1 MRFSFRRWRPRHL
14 LLAWSAYWVGLVI
27 VKLWPAIV
35 AGWRMSQQAG
45 AHGSANASMTDG
57 ILSANIVEAGHTTW
71 GGSISVLTLA
81 FLVAVPPLLL
91 WLAWLADSSRT
102 NHAGGNAVKNEK
114 PASELHAAEPRI
126 GIVDNPTSSTLKR
139 RAREES

>member
-1 MRFSFRRWRPRHL
+1 
-14 LLAWSAYWVGLVI
+14 
-27 VKLWPAIV
+27 
-35 AGWRMSQQAG
+35 MSQQAG
-45 AHGSANASMTDG
+45 GHGSANASMTDG

-71 GGSISVLTLA
+71 AGSISVLTLA

-102 NHAGGNAVKNEK
+102 NHAGGKPLKNQKAV
-114 PASELHAAEPRI
+114 SELHAAEPRI

>member
-1 MRFSFRRWRPRHL
+1 MRFSFRRWHPRHL

-27 VKLWPAIV
+27 VKLSPAIV
-35 AGWRMSQQAG
+35 AGWRMAQQAG

-57 ILSANIVEAGHTTW
+57 ILSANIVEAGHATW

-91 WLAWLADSSRT
+91 WLAWLADTSRT
-102 NHAGGNAVKNEK
+102 NHAGGKAVKNEK
-114 PASELHAAEPRI
+114 TASELHAADPRI
-126 GIVDNPTSSTLKR
+126 GIIESSTSSTLKR

>member
-35 AGWRMSQQAG
+35 AGWRMSQQPG
-45 AHGSANASMTDG
+45 SHGSANASMTDG

-71 GGSISVLTLA
+71 AGSISVLTLA

>member
-14 LLAWSAYWVGLVI
+14 LLAWSAYWVGLVL
-27 VKLWPAIV
+27 VTLWPAIA

-45 AHGSANASMTDG
+45 GHGSANASMTDG

-71 GGSISVLTLA
+71 AGSISVLTLA

-91 WLAWLADSSRT
+91 WLAWLAGSSRT
-102 NHAGGNAVKNEK
+102 NHAGGKAVKNEK
-114 PASELHAAEPRI
+114 TRA
-126 GIVDNPTSSTLKR
+126 SSTR
-139 RAREES
+139 QNQESGSSKAPHPPL